1 MVNEFDEKYPQLQ
14 IHLVYESLDPATT
27 VHSTAKLPRTALSS
41 VSSFTSTRAMRSC
54 VASNYNSPT
63 QTFFMNKKDFLSQ
76 LFNQDLLPGIAA
88 SLPSCS
94 ENPVKDEWKNRC
106 SGPWTEKTLK
116 AAENTDQAASI
127 QPRSLLP
134 ERLQS
139 REIEQS
145 PGFKRASRSTCK
157 RA

>member
-1 MVNEFDEKYPQLQ
+1 
-14 IHLVYESLDPATT
+14 
-27 VHSTAKLPRTALSS
+27 
-41 VSSFTSTRAMRSC
+41 MRSC
-54 VASNYNSPT
+54 VTHDYNSPT

-76 LFNQDLLPGIAA
+76 LVNQDLLPGIAA
-88 SLPSCS
+88 SLPSFS

-116 AAENTDQAASI
+116 AANNTDQTASM

-157 RA
+157 KA